1 MVLLKERSPV
11 SCLVSMI
18 VLAVLDV
25 REGVEA
31 EGKAK
36 ALCSFGSIGL
46 RGLRHL
52 N

>member
-1 MVLLKERSPV
+1 MLDRWPSSGERSPV
-11 SCLVSMI
+11 SCLVSMT
-18 VLAVLDV
+18 VV

-36 ALCSFGSIGL
+36 AFCSFGSIGL